1 MDPVESGLLKLYEP
15 EGLSNLGHG
24 LETKVLLQ
32 LQCEMDLHGRFLD
45 GQREPRALLILLNS
59 RHPQRM

>member
-32 LQCEMDLHGRFLD
+32 LQSEMDLHGRFLD
-45 GQREPRALLILLNS
+45 GQREPR
-59 RHPQRM
+59 PC